1 MSKQP
6 FRSILGL
13 AWVLMA
19 AVIGLAFALGR
30 PIWALDATVVGLL
43 LWAVYLLRR
52 MLNLTPLLF
61 ALAVGIG
68 VFHAAAVTGLYG
80 MTFLGFEYD
89 SYIHTYNSVVVG
101 LLAYQY
107 MKKFGV
113 RKAEA
118 ALMAMLITLG
128 IGLFNE
134 IVEFVGYRI
143 GGRGDGWFLMGA
155 GDIGSESAYG
165 NLMTDFLHDFLGMA
179 AGVAGAVFWQARVE
193 HKKQGVNAAP
203 APGVY
208 KGKRRPEASVCF
220 VDTGAGLF

>member
-1 MSKQP
+1 MLNRP
-6 FRSILGL
+6 FRIILGV
-13 AWVLMA
+13 AWASMTI
-19 AVIGLAFALGR
+19 VIGLAFFLGR
-30 PIWALDATVVGLL
+30 PIWVLDAMVVGLL
-43 LWAVYLLRR
+43 LWGVYLLRR

-61 ALAVGIG
+61 ALAAGIG
-68 VFHAAAVTGLYG
+68 IFHAAAVSGLYG
-80 MTFLGFEYD
+80 MTFLGVEYD
-89 SYIHTYNSVVVG
+89 SYVHTYNSIAVG

-107 MKKFGV
+107 MKKFAV

-179 AGVAGAVFWQARVE
+179 AGVAGAVFWQTRVE
-193 HKKQGVNAAP
+193 HKK
-203 APGVY
+203 PG
-208 KGKRRPEASVCF
+208 C
-220 VDTGAGLF
+220 